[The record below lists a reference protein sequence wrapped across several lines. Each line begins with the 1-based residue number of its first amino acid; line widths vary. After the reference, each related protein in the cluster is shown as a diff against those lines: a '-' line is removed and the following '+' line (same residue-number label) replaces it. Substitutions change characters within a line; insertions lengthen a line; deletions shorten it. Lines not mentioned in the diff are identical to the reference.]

1 MSFTHARAKHDLGI
15 SAAVSVIHFVPHL
28 FWRCSARQRT
38 SVALGVGS
46 SRECSTIDSVEA
58 LLARLTEARRL
69 RTHYHD
75 HDPQTPQRAVHSSDE
90 SQSNRQSRHSSADA
104 IILDLEDSI
113 APEQKEL
120 ARHSAHLTR
129 RVCSDGLVFGQ
140 QRSSRRSY
148 RKKSGRVHPIT
159 FCNECTVRPN
169 LQTVLKSIIG
179 D

>member
-1 MSFTHARAKHDLGI
+1 VSITPPLAKAGFCGFILFAFVCRIFGGNFSDRSGYPWRSGWGAQE
-15 SAAVSVIHFVPHL
+15 SAQL
-28 FWRCSARQRT
+28 
-38 SVALGVGS
+38 L
-46 SRECSTIDSVEA
+46 A

-120 ARHSAHLTR
+120 ARHSAHLI
-129 RVCSDGLVFGQ
+129 VASPPMG
-140 QRSSRRSY
+140 
-148 RKKSGRVHPIT
+148 
-159 FCNECTVRPN
+159 
-169 LQTVLKSIIG
+169 
-179 D
+179 